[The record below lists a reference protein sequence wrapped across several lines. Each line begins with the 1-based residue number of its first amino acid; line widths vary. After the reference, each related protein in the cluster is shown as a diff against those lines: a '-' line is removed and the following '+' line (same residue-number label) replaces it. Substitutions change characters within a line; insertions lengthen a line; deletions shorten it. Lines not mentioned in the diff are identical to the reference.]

1 MNNKLD
7 ISVQKVVG
15 QRVFCKDVKALGLF
29 MTVNRWR
36 QTLVSGSWGGQG
48 MTMAGLQTTREE
60 EGGGE
65 GERAW
70 GWL

>member
-1 MNNKLD
+1 
-7 ISVQKVVG
+7 
-15 QRVFCKDVKALGLF
+15 

-36 QTLVSGSWGGQG
+36 YTPAAGQR

-65 GERAW
+65 GEELGVGYKLWPTVAAA
-70 GWL
+70 GCIPGH